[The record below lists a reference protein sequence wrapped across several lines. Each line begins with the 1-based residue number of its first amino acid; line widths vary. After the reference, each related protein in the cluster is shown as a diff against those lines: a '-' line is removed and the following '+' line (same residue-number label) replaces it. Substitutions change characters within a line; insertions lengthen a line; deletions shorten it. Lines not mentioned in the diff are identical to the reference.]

1 MIIHNQKIRRQKRI
15 RGQLKAS
22 PGIPRLSVFRSH
34 QHLWLQIIDDKH
46 GKTMASANT
55 RSLKS
60 EKLTKTQKAFE
71 AGKLIAKAAL
81 KKNIKKVKFDRGL
94 YLFHG
99 RVRAVAE
106 GAREAGLLL

>member
-1 MIIHNQKIRRQKRI
+1 
-15 RGQLKAS
+15 
-22 PGIPRLSVFRSH
+22 
-34 QHLWLQIIDDKH
+34 
-46 GKTMASANT
+46 
-55 RSLKS
+55 S